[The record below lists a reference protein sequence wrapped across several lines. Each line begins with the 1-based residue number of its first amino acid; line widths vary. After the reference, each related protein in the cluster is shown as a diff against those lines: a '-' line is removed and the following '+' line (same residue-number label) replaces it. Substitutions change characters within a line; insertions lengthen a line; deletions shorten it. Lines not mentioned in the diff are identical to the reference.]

1 MSPWAS
7 DYRMRSKEES
17 SEQYYPSL
25 RAAYL
30 AHTTTSVFSFVRFG
44 LKWLYAG
51 RLQSNSLSHKVTF
64 VNSGSVGRAQFLH
77 TILNFVMA
85 VFQLRRRSR
94 LLHHQKQRLIRRSS
108 KDAVHH
114 HPTMQVL
121 FRSCLSLSRCLLLR
135 PPNSPLRSPSLRL
148 PARGR
153 NYAKEARST
162 SSLKPGSQQPL
173 TKPADIAEHEKC
185 EEKMKSSVEW
195 LRRDCADASARAAGR
210 VTPALLAN
218 VRVKEQRLEEVATVG
233 VRDGSMLVVTAFDEE
248 NLKHVEA
255 AIYDT
260 KIPLYHTSEAGYAN
274 IENPWKKAEDAR
286 VQYRKLHQASVKKGK
301 YEKRSIELEVF
312 QDLIDK
318 HIADIDK
325 IVADMKT
332 LGLSR

>member
-7 DYRMRSKEES
+7 DYRMRSTEES

-30 AHTTTSVFSFVRFG
+30 AHTTTSVFSFVQFG

-51 RLQSNSLSHKVTF
+51 RLQSNSPSHKVTF
-64 VNSGSVGRAQFLH
+64 VYSGSVGRAQFLH
-77 TILNFVMA
+77 TI
-85 VFQLRRRSR
+85 
-94 LLHHQKQRLIRRSS
+94 
-108 KDAVHH
+108 
-114 HPTMQVL
+114 
-121 FRSCLSLSRCLLLR
+121 CLLLR
-135 PPNSPLRSPSLRL
+135 PPNSPLRFPSLRL

-153 NYAKEARST
+153 NYAKKARST

-185 EEKMKSSVEW
+185 EEKMKASVEW

-218 VRVKEQRLEEVATVG
+218 VRDWKRYPSITPQRQDTRTLRIPVPKPTLGTE
-233 VRDGSMLVVTAFDEE
+233 SSVVTA
-248 NLKHVEA
+248 
-255 AIYDT
+255 
-260 KIPLYHTSEAGYAN
+260 AG
-274 IENPWKKAEDAR
+274 KKAEDAR
-286 VQYRKLHQASVKKGK
+286 MQCRKLHQASVKKGK

-312 QDLIDK
+312 QDLLDK

-325 IVADMKT
+325 IVAGMKKT